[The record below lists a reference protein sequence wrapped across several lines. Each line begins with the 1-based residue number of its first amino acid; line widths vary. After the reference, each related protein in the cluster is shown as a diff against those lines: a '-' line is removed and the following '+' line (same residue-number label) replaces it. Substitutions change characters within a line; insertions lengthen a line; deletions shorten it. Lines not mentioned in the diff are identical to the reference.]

1 MDFLGYGDF
10 FPRTGDHPE
19 DQLSE
24 KTVKQGFH
32 DSVAAPANE
41 TGSARYLLWP
51 ILRHTTGVQAL
62 SSSIVT
68 ALETKRAF
76 GRIAGPS
83 TFRLPRRVALTDTK
97 REAWLRQLARENIAL
112 RRLSKTIPH
121 GIRGRV
127 LLDHCLSKLVPL
139 DRALWLVKCVG
150 ANEMRIFRREGGGG
164 GGGGGGGAFAMGG
177 EARWVRDWTTF
188 VEQFIEATIRAC
200 GEKDWNDRMSY
211 VYEQQSLV
219 LRLIAVR
226 RL

>member
-1 MDFLGYGDF
+1 MDFQGYGDF

-19 DQLSE
+19 DHLSE
-24 KTVKQGFH
+24 KTVRQGLH
-32 DSVAAPANE
+32 DSVVASSNE

-51 ILRHTTGVQAL
+51 VLRHTTGVQAL

-97 REAWLRQLARENIAL
+97 REAWLQQLAKGSIAL

-121 GIRGRV
+121 GVRGRI
-127 LLDHCLSKLVPL
+127 LLEHCLSKLVPL

-150 ANEMRIFRREGGGG
+150 ANEMRIFRRDR
-164 GGGGGGGAFAMGG
+164 GGGGGAFAMGG
-177 EARWVRDWTTF
+177 EARWVKDWTTF
-188 VEQFIEATIRAC
+188 VEQFMEATIRAC
-200 GEKDWNDRMSY
+200 GEKGWNDRMSY
-211 VYEQQSLV
+211 VYE
-219 LRLIAVR
+219 
-226 RL
+226 